1 MTEIVNSQVAD
12 LLTKPFE
19 ISVNKKPVSL
29 TEPIVTGLEIKQA
42 AIDQGVSIDLT
53 FRMVRVEADGKR
65 PPVNNADKVDV
76 REFKTF
82 IAIASDDN
90 SYGAVPR

>member
-1 MTEIVNSQVAD
+1 MTEIANSQGAD

-19 ISVNKKPVSL
+19 ISVNNKPVQVE
-29 TEPIVTGLEIKQA
+29 EPIVTGLEIKQA

-82 IAIASDDN
+82 IATASDDN
-90 SYGAVPR
+90 S

>member
-1 MTEIVNSQVAD
+1 MVEIANNQGEN

-53 FRMVRVEADGKR
+53 FRLIRVEADGKR
-65 PPVNNADKVDV
+65 PPVNNTDKVDV

-82 IAIASDDN
+82 VATAPDDN
-90 SYGAVPR
+90 AYGEVPR

>member
-1 MTEIVNSQVAD
+1 MVEIVNSQGSD

-29 TEPIVTGLEIKQA
+29 AEPIITGLEIKEA
-42 AIDQGVSIDLT
+42 AIEQGLPIDPGFQLA
-53 FRMVRVEADGKR
+53 RVEADGKHQI
-65 PPVNNADKVDV
+65 VGDSDKVDV

-82 IAIASDDN
+82 FATAPDDN
-90 SYGAVPR
+90 A

>member
-1 MTEIVNSQVAD
+1 MVEIANSQGAD

-53 FRMVRVEADGKR
+53 FRLIRVEPDGKR
-65 PPVNNADKVDV
+65 PPVNNSDKVDL

-82 IAIASDDN
+82 IATATDDN
-90 SYGAVPR
+90 SQEVGPR

>member
-1 MTEIVNSQVAD
+1 MVEIANNQGEN

-29 TEPIVTGLEIKQA
+29 TEPIVTGLDIKQA

-53 FRMVRVEADGKR
+53 FRLIRVEADGKR
-65 PPVNNADKVDV
+65 PPVNNTDKVDV

-82 IAIASDDN
+82 VATAPDDN
-90 SYGAVPR
+90 SYGEVPR